1 MRREPME
8 LPVASSLWTP
18 TLYQQ
23 CLPSPR
29 WPRGHIRRW
38 EYSSLPRQ
46 PGCNAIVVDS
56 PAQWHSWRGYGRY
69 YGFLDRWLSVY
80 VTFDSDT
87 LEPTGHPADDFPF
100 AFNCDITVPHYVD
113 GEAIYT
119 TDLHLD
125 VLVLADG
132 TTHHLKDIDQFER
145 AYHDGLFGRTWYEGA
160 RLEAERV
167 IGEATAGRFIDM
179 LQEAAP
185 FPETSNRASPP
196 VLTELEPMD
205 LDFKRHPR
213 FPRF

>member
-1 MRREPME
+1 ME

-29 WPRGHIRRW
+29 WPRGHVRRW

-46 PGCNAIVVDS
+46 PGCNAKVVDS
-56 PAQWHSWRGYGRY
+56 PAQWHGWRGYGRY

-80 VTFDSDT
+80 ATFGIDD
-87 LEPTGHPADDFPF
+87 LEPTGHPGDDFPF
-100 AFNCDITVPHYVD
+100 AFNCDITVPHYVVGD
-113 GEAIYT
+113 SIYT

-132 TTHHLKDIDQFER
+132 TTHELKDVDEFER
-145 AYHDGLFGRTWYEGA
+145 AYDDGLFGRTWYEGA
-160 RLEAERV
+160 KLEAERV
-167 IGEATAGRFIDM
+167 IGEATTGRFIEM
-179 LQEAAP
+179 LHDAAP
-185 FPETSNRASPP
+185 FPETSIRGNPP
-196 VLTELEPMD
+196 VLTKLDPMD
-205 LDFKRHPR
+205 LGFRSHPR